1 MECKCHPESPFHW
14 RHNPRPSIF
23 LQDPVFRAKGAVVS
37 TDYKMFGIFL
47 RAQPHIKPSPNKYEL

>member
-1 MECKCHPESPFHW
+1 MNCKCHPESPFHW
-14 RHNPRPSIF
+14 RHNPKPSIF
-23 LQDPVFRAKGAVVS
+23 FQDPVFRAKGAVVS

>member
-1 MECKCHPESPFHW
+1 
-14 RHNPRPSIF
+14 

-37 TDYKMFGIFL
+37 TDYKMFGIYL